1 MATRFG
7 KAIRFKEEDVRAS
20 NRGTMGVKAISLNM
34 GDELIS
40 MDVIRPSANFTLL
53 TITNQGYGKRTEL
66 EEYPQQRRGGSGV
79 SSGGGALAAAP
90 AADLPQQTE
99 KKKRKHGLACSWPP
113 A

>member
-7 KAIRFKEEDVRAS
+7 KAIRFKESDVRAS

-40 MDVIRPSANFTLL
+40 MDVIGSGTSSTLL

-66 EEYPQQRRGGSGV
+66 EEYPQQRRGGKGV
-79 SSGGGALAAAP
+79 KNIDAQEGLCLLHYDRLRGG
-90 AADLPQQTE
+90 
-99 KKKRKHGLACSWPP
+99 
-113 A
+113 